1 METLGNLT
9 TFSRTQLV
17 QIIAQQQVLLAEQ
30 RATIA
35 QLKTAVDTLQR
46 RVSALEEQV
55 RRKSGPGSGM
65 PGNKPTSP
73 PTSPPPQAP
82 PAPRQPRLHGSGRSR
97 MTPTESIDH
106 AMDACPDCG
115 ATLAGGSVRRTRE
128 VIDLPITPVR
138 VVEHRIIA
146 RTCPACKRRCTP
158 TVDLAGVVLG
168 QQRLSVNV
176 LTLITTLR
184 EVGRLPVATIQWLLG
199 TVYQLPLSTGGITTV
214 LHQVAQ
220 RAAPEVTAIRDRIR
234 TSPVVHADETGWRE
248 AGKNGYVWGL
258 STATACYLVRGGRG
272 KGMLDDALGPDFQ
285 GVLVSDFY
293 AAYDHYP
300 GLHQRCWVH
309 LLRDCHDLC
318 ALYPKNAGLRRW
330 AAALRRVFEQG
341 KAVTGTAQERQQ
353 AQRHL
358 TQELRAQC
366 AGPATDA
373 LAVQGKLCRRILKYL
388 SELLTFVADPA
399 VPADNNAAERNLR
412 SLVVQR
418 KISGGTRS
426 PQGSRTV
433 MTLASLFGTWQAQGI
448 NPFTALRQLLTS
460 PQL

>member
-1 METLGNLT
+1 METLDNLT
-9 TFSRTQLV
+9 TFSRTQLL
-17 QIIAQQQVLLAEQ
+17 QIIAQQQVVLTEQ
-30 RATIA
+30 RATVA
-35 QLKTAVDTLQR
+35 QLKAAVDTLQQ
-46 RVSALEEQV
+46 RVSALEEQL
-55 RRKSGPGSGM
+55 RRKGGNGSGM

-73 PTSPPPQAP
+73 APQESPS
-82 PAPRQPRLHGSGRSR
+82 PRHPRSHGSGRSR
-97 MTPTESIDH
+97 MTPTESVYH
-106 AMDACPDCG
+106 GLDACPDCG
-115 ATLAGGSVRRTRE
+115 ATLAGGSVQRTRE
-128 VIDLPITPVR
+128 VLDLPITPVR
-138 VVEHRIIA
+138 VVEHRIIT
-146 RTCPACKRRCTP
+146 RTCPVCKRRCTP
-158 TVDLAGVVLG
+158 KIDLEGVVLG

-184 EVGRLPVATIQWLLG
+184 EVGRLPVATIQWLLS
-199 TVYQLPLSTGGITTV
+199 TVYHLPLSTGGITAV

-220 RAAPEVTAIRDRIR
+220 RAAPSVAAIRNRIR

-248 AGKNGYVWGL
+248 GGKNGYVWGL
-258 STATACYLVRGGRG
+258 STATERYFVRGGRG

-318 ALYPKNAGLRRW
+318 SLYPKDGGLRTW
-330 AAALRRVFEQG
+330 VAAIRRIFAQG
-341 KAVTGTAQERQQ
+341 KAVAGNAQERQQ

-358 TQELRAQC
+358 TQELRKQC
-366 AGPATDA
+366 AGPATDPV
-373 LAVQGKLCRRILKYL
+373 AVQSKLCRRILKYL
-388 SELLTFVADPA
+388 PELLTFVADPA

-412 SLVVQR
+412 PMVVQR

-426 PQGSRTV
+426 PQGSSTV
-433 MTLASLFGTWQAQGI
+433 MTLASLFGTWQAQGV
-448 NPFTALRQLLTS
+448 NPFTALRQLLAS

>member
-1 METLGNLT
+1 METLDNLT
-9 TFSRTQLV
+9 TFSRSDLL
-17 QIIAQQQVLLAEQ
+17 QIIRQQQVLLAEQ

-35 QLKTAVDTLQR
+35 QLKAAVDTLQQ
-46 RVSALEEQV
+46 RVSALEEQL
-55 RRKSGPGSGM
+55 RRKGGSGSGM
-65 PGNKPTSP
+65 PGNKPTS
-73 PTSPPPQAP
+73 TPPQEP
-82 PAPRQPRLHGSGRSR
+82 PSPRHPRGYGSGRSR
-97 MTPTESIDH
+97 MVPTESVDH
-106 AMDACPDCG
+106 ALDVCPDCG
-115 ATLAGGSVRRTRE
+115 TPLDGGSVQRTRE

-138 VVEHRIIA
+138 VVEHRFIMRI
-146 RTCPACKRRCTP
+146 CPACKRRCTP
-158 TVDLAGVVLG
+158 KVDLEGVVLG

-184 EVGRLPVATIQWLLG
+184 EVGRLPVATIQWLLD
-199 TVYQLPLSTGGITTV
+199 TVYHLPLSTGGITAV

-220 RAAPEVTAIRDRIR
+220 RAAPEVAAIRDRIR

-248 AGKNGYVWGL
+248 DGKNGYVWGL
-258 STATACYLVRGGRG
+258 STATDRYFVRGGRG

-318 ALYPKNAGLRRW
+318 DLYPKDGGLRNW

-341 KAVTGTAQERQQ
+341 KAVTGNAQERQQ
-353 AQRHL
+353 AQRLL
-358 TQELRAQC
+358 TQELREQC

-399 VPADNNAAERNLR
+399 VPADNNAAEGNLR

-426 PQGSRTV
+426 PQGSSTV
-433 MTLASLFGTWQAQGI
+433 MTLASLFGTWQAQGV
-448 NPFTALRQLLTS
+448 NSFTALRQLLTY

>member
-1 METLGNLT
+1 METLRNFT
-9 TFSRTQLV
+9 TFSRTDLL

-46 RVSALEEQV
+46 RVSAFEEQV
-55 RRKSGPGSGM
+55 RRKGGPGNGM
-65 PGNKPTSP
+65 PGNKPASI
-73 PTSPPPQAP
+73 PPQEP
-82 PAPRQPRLHGSGRSR
+82 PSVRRPRAHGSGRSR
-97 MTPTESIDH
+97 MKPTESEDH

-115 ATLAGGSVRRTRE
+115 TPLDGGSVHRIRE

-138 VVEHRIIA
+138 VVEHRVIR
-146 RTCPACKRRCTP
+146 RTCPVCKRRCTP
-158 TVDLAGVVLG
+158 QVDLDGVVLG

-184 EVGRLPVATIQWLLG
+184 EVGRLPVATIQWLLA
-199 TVYQLPLSTGGITTV
+199 TVYHLPLSTGGITAV

-220 RAAPEVTAIRDRIR
+220 RAEPAVAAIRDRIR
-234 TSPVVHADETGWRE
+234 SSPVVHADETGWRE
-248 AGKNGYVWGL
+248 AGKNGYIWGL
-258 STATACYLVRGGRG
+258 STPTDRYFVRGGRG

-285 GVLVSDFY
+285 GVLISDFY

-300 GLHQRCWVH
+300 GPHQRCWVH
-309 LLRDCHDLC
+309 LLRDCHDLGD
-318 ALYPKNAGLRRW
+318 LYPKD
-330 AAALRRVFEQG
+330 AALRQWTVDIRSIFERG
-341 KAVTGTAQERQQ
+341 KAVTGNAQERQS
-353 AQRHL
+353 AQRQL
-358 TQELRAQC
+358 TRELRERC
-366 AGPATDA
+366 LGPSSDP
-373 LAVQGKLCRRILKYL
+373 LAVQAKLCRRILKYL
-388 SELLTFVADPA
+388 SELLTFVGDAA

-433 MTLASLFGTWQAQGI
+433 MALASLFGSWRAQAV
-448 NPFTALRQLLTS
+448 NPFTALRQLLAP